1 MTRSKMTGRAWRRI
15 LALTFLAGGFALG
28 PALAAPSAQD
38 AALRHIED
46 FRAQGKVAEALAAY
60 DAAIIAAEKA
70 DDRARVSK
78 LAHDA
83 AIFAML
89 LERHGEAEKRAHKA
103 LTAETS
109 VSGAKSG
116 NVAAILNT
124 LAQILESQG
133 RYEDAVAQATK
144 AVAIARE
151 AFGAEHPN
159 VGATL
164 STLGKMQA
172 ASGGPATAE
181 KTLLEAIKIEE
192 KGLGRDHPAVAGS
205 LNDLASLY
213 RGQYR
218 LTEAETLQ
226 KRVVAIA
233 QKSYGENHPNHA
245 TALSALGRNYL
256 DQARWDDATAVLM
269 RALDIRRKVLG
280 DKHNDTA
287 DTLSDLAWA
296 DMGRGDPKAAAAK
309 FLRSLEMREAA
320 ATQNAEAV
328 VKGLAS
334 LARARRDE
342 ALTSEGGRQKLF
354 AEAEKQSLRAVGVAQ
369 KAGLDTRPWMA
380 SVLVGL
386 GAAVLE
392 QGHTAEAERLAER
405 ALGLTAMANLT
416 RVAALRLRAEARLQQ
431 GKTAL
436 ALTDARLATGILD
449 DQRARAGLSSI
460 RGEPALAVNGRET
473 FEVGIRAAYAEY
485 LRGRG
490 TMTARAH
497 YDGFDLAQRAASGV
511 TAHAVWRMATQFAA
525 REPKIAALLREQQA
539 LTLRLPAVE
548 AQYVQLISSPDTT
561 ARKQAGAVVAQSER
575 IRARLRQLDVDLR
588 QSFALYAGLADPQP
602 VNIMELQ
609 ELLRDD
615 EAIVQYV
622 VTAYDGY
629 VFAITKDAV
638 MFEKLPVVE
647 KLLSKDVA
655 TLRGQLDPSRW
666 KVLPPAIAPFDRALA
681 YRLYQQLWQP
691 IAATVAGKTKVL
703 VIGDRPLTSL
713 PLAVL
718 VTAPPTGGAEGD
730 RNPQVLRDTPW
741 LVKKHALITLP
752 SASSLVALRTYAT
765 RTGGSEPFSGF
776 GDPALGDPD
785 DLRGARPRSLAS
797 YFRGVADAP
806 EQARLAELSSLPT
819 TAIELKA
826 LATASGGNAAK
837 DLWLRER
844 ATETAVKRA
853 ALSRK
858 RVVAFST
865 HGLMAGEVGQGE
877 PGLVLT
883 LPKKASPHDDGFLSA
898 SEIAALKLGAEWV
911 ILSACNTAA
920 GDKPGAE
927 GLSGLAR
934 AFFLAGAKSMLVSH
948 WSVWDDAS
956 AALTTGTLERLKA
969 KKAVDRA
976 VALQQTQLALMADKK
991 QPRFAHPAA
1000 WAPFVLVGETIE
1012 K

>member
-1 MTRSKMTGRAWRRI
+1 MMRPKTTGRAWRRI
-15 LALTFLAGGFALG
+15 LALTFLAGGLALG

-38 AALRHIED
+38 AALQHIED
-46 FRAQGKVAEALAAY
+46 LRAQGKVAEALAAY

-70 DDRARVSK
+70 GDRARVSK

-89 LERHGEAEKRAHKA
+89 LERYDDAEKRARKA
-103 LTAETS
+103 LAVEAALN
-109 VSGAKSG
+109 GARSA
-116 NVAAILNT
+116 NTAAILNT

-164 STLGKMQA
+164 STLGKVQA
-172 ASGGPATAE
+172 ASGVPAAAE
-181 KTLLEAIKIEE
+181 KTLLQAIKIEE

-213 RGQYR
+213 RGQHR

-226 KRVVAIA
+226 KRVVSIA

-256 DQARWDDATAVLM
+256 DQARWDDATAVLT

-287 DTLSDLAWA
+287 DALNDLAWA
-296 DMGRGDPKAAAAK
+296 DMGRGAPKTAQAK
-309 FLRSLEMREAA
+309 FLRSLEAREGAP
-320 ATQNAEAV
+320 TQNNEAV

-334 LARARRDE
+334 LARALRDE
-342 ALTSEGGRQKLF
+342 AETSEGGRLRLL
-354 AEAEKQSLRAVGVAQ
+354 AEAEKQSLRAVAVAQ
-369 KAGLDTRPWMA
+369 KAGLDRRPWMA
-380 SVLVGL
+380 SVLAGL
-386 GAAVLE
+386 GAATLG
-392 QGHTAEAERLAER
+392 QGRAADAERLADR
-405 ALGLTAMANLT
+405 ALGSSGIGSLT
-416 RVAALRLRAEARLQQ
+416 RAAALRLRAEARLQQ
-431 GKTAL
+431 NKVAL
-436 ALTDARLATGILD
+436 ALTDIELAASVVQV
-449 DQRARAGLSSI
+449 QRARTGLASI
-460 RGEPALAVNGRET
+460 RGEPALAINDREIY
-473 FEVGIRAAYAEY
+473 EVGVRAALAAFANTRPSGYSHE
-485 LRGRG
+485 RD
-490 TMTARAH
+490 T
-497 YDGFDLAQRAASGV
+497 GFMLAQRAASGV
-511 TAHAVWRMATQFAA
+511 TAHAVWRMATRFAA
-525 REPKIAALLREQQA
+525 RDPKIASLLREQQA
-539 LTLRLPAVE
+539 LTLRLPALE
-548 AQYVQLISSPDTT
+548 GQYAQLISSPDAT
-561 ARKQAGAVVAQSER
+561 ARKQAEAARVKAEI
-575 IRARLRQLDVDLR
+575 IRRKLGQLDTALR
-588 QSFALYAGLADPQP
+588 DDFAAYAELADPQP
-602 VNIMELQ
+602 VDVMGTQ
-609 ELLRDD
+609 QMLRDD
-615 EAIVQYV
+615 EAIVQFV
-622 VTAYDGY
+622 VADGDGY
-629 VFAITKDAV
+629 VFAVTKDAV
-638 MFEKLPVVE
+638 AFEKLHTVKV
-647 KLLSKDVA
+647 LLSRDIA
-655 TLRGQLDPSRW
+655 ALRAQLDPSRW
-666 KVLPPAIAPFDRALA
+666 TVLPPAIAPFDRALA
-681 YRLYQQLWQP
+681 HRLYQQLWQP
-691 IAATVAGKTKVL
+691 IAGTVAGKSKVF
-703 VIGDRPLTSL
+703 VVGDGPLTSL

-718 VTAPPTGGAEGD
+718 VTAPPTGGADGD
-730 RNPQVLRDTPW
+730 RNPQVLRDAPW
-741 LVKKHALITLP
+741 LAKKHALITLP
-752 SASSLVALRTYAT
+752 SVSSLVALRTYAT

-785 DLRGARPRSLAS
+785 DLRGARPRALAS

-826 LATASGGNAAK
+826 LATAAGGNAAK

-853 ALSRK
+853 PLSRK

-865 HGLMAGEVGQGE
+865 HGLMAGEIGQGE

-883 LPKKASPHDDGFLSA
+883 LPKTASAQDDGFLSA
-898 SEIAALKLGAEWV
+898 SEIAGLKLGAEWV

-956 AALTTGTLERLKA
+956 AALTTGTLERLKT
-969 KKAVDRA
+969 KIAVDRA

-1000 WAPFVLVGETIE
+1000 WAPFVLVGETVE